1 MSDMAAMMVDMTETV
16 TVREVN
22 QHTSDIVNRVR
33 AGEELIVTLHGQPT
47 MRLLPYQPMTTYE
60 RLVAEGRIIPPA
72 VSGPMVIHPLPSKG
86 IDIDAIL
93 EAERADTDWQ

>member
-1 MSDMAAMMVDMTETV
+1 MMAGMTATV

-22 QHTSDIVNRVR
+22 QHTSAVINRVR

-47 MRLLPYQPMTTYE
+47 ARILPYQPMTTYE
-60 RLVAEGRIIPPA
+60 RLVAEGRIIPPEA
-72 VSGPMVIHPLPSKG
+72 SGPMVIHPLPSKG